1 MMTRACVGVLWVA
14 GLVLAGPANALIIK
28 TSTLENA
35 YIEALPGE
43 SLDHGGISVVARP
56 ILGIDN
62 VTNSDPISFA
72 AGDETDAELQTRE
85 NSSIETV
92 RYSVL
97 LGEIDVGEGV
107 DRVFEL
113 DLESGEVKFSDGQHG
128 ARLPAGETVVATYET
143 GGGDG
148 GNIRTR
154 FKLNPL
160 DLAPFL
166 IPLADFATDDQGKP
180 DIRLVFSG
188 ISAIELFPTES
199 GLLVSGIRLIAVP
212 EPATLGLIIVGL
224 LGLGLRHSCNDRW
237 LFSSVCQTLRG
248 GRA

>member
-1 MMTRACVGVLWVA
+1 MIAHPFFGVLLVA
-14 GLVLAGPANALIIK
+14 GLVLAGPVNALIIK

-35 YIEALPGE
+35 YIEVLPDE

-56 ILGIDN
+56 IPGIGN
-62 VTNSDPISFA
+62 VTNLDPVYFA
-72 AGDETDAELQTRE
+72 GGDETDAELRTRE
-85 NSSIETV
+85 RSSIETV

-97 LGEIDVGEGV
+97 LGEIDVGEGM

-113 DLESGEVKFSDGQHG
+113 DLESGEVKFSDGQPG

-143 GGGDG
+143 GGGDQG
-148 GNIRTR
+148 SIRTR

-166 IPLADFATDDQGKP
+166 IPLGDFGTDKDGKP

-188 ISAIELFPTES
+188 ISAIELFPAES

-212 EPATLGLIIVGL
+212 EPATLGLIIAGL
-224 LGLGLRHSCNDRW
+224 LALGFRHTWNA
-237 LFSSVCQTLRG
+237 G
-248 GRA
+248 